1 MPDNVNLVTLRDPQ
15 SPAAEAY
22 RALRMNLAFTSLD
35 HELASLVVA
44 SPSAS
49 GTSPKAAANLAVVLA
64 QAGRSVVL
72 VDADL
77 RRPSLAELFG
87 IPEEPGLTTH
97 MLSVYGEEAVTPVAT
112 SVPKLSLVPSGPLPP
127 NPADILGSQKMTAV
141 LESLKGVA
149 DVVVLQAPPVTVAV
163 DASVLAAQTDGLL
176 LVVRAGQTRR
186 DHVEQAQDI
195 LERFRVRILGTVL
208 TDAPSRGL
216 MTGY

>member
-1 MPDNVNLVTLRDPQ
+1 M
-15 SPAAEAY
+15 
-22 RALRMNLAFTSLD
+22 
-35 HELASLVVA
+35 
-44 SPSAS
+44 
-49 GTSPKAAANLAVVLA
+49 
-64 QAGRSVVL
+64 
-72 VDADL
+72 
-77 RRPSLAELFG
+77 
-87 IPEEPGLTTH
+87 
-97 MLSVYGEEAVTPVAT
+97 AT